1 MNLLI
6 LGGTVFLGRHITEA
20 AVAAGHTVTLFNRGQ
35 SGADIFPQ
43 LETLIGD
50 RDKGDLSALDGRTWD
65 AVIDTCAYVPR
76 VARDSA
82 TKLADTVAHYTFV
95 STCSVYADLTTTGQD
110 ETAPVIEL
118 EDPTVENVTGETYG
132 GLKVLCER
140 AVAETLPDRTLIIR
154 PGLIVGPHDRS
165 DRFTYWPVRVADG
178 GEVLAPGRPER
189 PVQYIDVRD
198 LAAWTVRM
206 VEQQATGVYNTIGPE
221 PETTMGATLES
232 CRRISGSNAAFTW
245 VDEAFLLENEVGAY
259 VEMPLWV
266 PEEYRAFDA
275 FSADKAVAA
284 GLTYRPIDDTI
295 RATLTWQAT
304 RPADYQWRAGL
315 TRERERE
322 LLTKW
327 HQQPSS
333 LR

>member
-95 STCSVYADLTTTGQD
+95 STCSVYADLITTGQD

-140 AVAETLPDRTLIIR
+140 AVTETLPDRTLIIR

-206 VEQQATGVYNTIGPE
+206 VEQKATGVYNTIGPE

-232 CRRISGSNAAFTW
+232 CRRICGSNAAFTW

>member
-95 STCSVYADLTTTGQD
+95 STCSVYANLTTTGQD

>member
-6 LGGTVFLGRHITEA
+6 LGGTVFVGRHIVDA
-20 AVAAGHTVTLFNRGQ
+20 ALAAGHHVTLFNRGQ

-43 LETLIGD
+43 LESLIGD
-50 RDKGDLSALDGRTWD
+50 RASGDLNALTGRTWD

-82 TKLADTVAHYTFV
+82 EKLADAVVHYTFI
-95 STCSVYADLTTTGQD
+95 STCSVYADMTTPGQD

-118 EDPTVENVTGETYG
+118 DDPSAEEITGETYG

-140 AVAETLPDRTLIIR
+140 TITETLPGRTLIIR
-154 PGLIVGPHDRS
+154 PGLIVGRHDRS
-165 DRFTYWPVRVADG
+165 DRFTYWPVRVARG
-178 GEVLAPGRPER
+178 GDILAPGRPKR

-198 LAAWTVRM
+198 LAEWTVRM
-206 VEQQATGVYNTIGPE
+206 VEQQATGVYNAIGPGAG
-221 PETTMGATLES
+221 TTMGATLDS
-232 CRRISGSNAAFTW
+232 CLSVSGSDAKFTW

-275 FSADKAVAA
+275 FSAAKAIHA
-284 GLTYRPIDDTI
+284 GLTYRPIDTTVRD
-295 RATLTWQAT
+295 TLTWHAT
-304 RPADYQWRAGL
+304 RSADYQWRAGL
-315 TRERERE
+315 TSQRESQ
-322 LLTKW
+322 LLKKW
-327 HQQPSS
+327 RQ
-333 LR
+333 

>member
-275 FSADKAVAA
+275 FSADKAIAA

>member
-206 VEQQATGVYNTIGPE
+206 VEQKATGVYNTIGPE

-275 FSADKAVAA
+275 FSADKAIAA

>member
-206 VEQQATGVYNTIGPE
+206 VEQKATGVYNTIGPE

>member
-206 VEQQATGVYNTIGPE
+206 VEQKPTGVYNTIGPH

>member
-95 STCSVYADLTTTGQD
+95 STCSVYANLTTTGQD

-206 VEQQATGVYNTIGPE
+206 VEQKATGVYNTIGPE